1 MATNK
6 IDGAQVCFTPEGERF
21 EGEYKDG
28 QMHGTGVME
37 LPTGERY
44 EGTFVKGQMD
54 GFGRFTWP
62 NGQVC
67 TEWIASNLSLACVQF
82 YLHGRYS
89 VLFQIPL
96 GHVV

>member
-1 MATNK
+1 
-6 IDGAQVCFTPEGERF
+6 
-21 EGEYKDG
+21 
-28 QMHGTGVME
+28 MHGTGVME

-67 TEWIASNLSLACVQF
+67 TEWIASNLTLARVQF
-82 YLHGRYS
+82 YLYGKYS
-89 VLFQIPL
+89 VLFQIP
-96 GHVV
+96 